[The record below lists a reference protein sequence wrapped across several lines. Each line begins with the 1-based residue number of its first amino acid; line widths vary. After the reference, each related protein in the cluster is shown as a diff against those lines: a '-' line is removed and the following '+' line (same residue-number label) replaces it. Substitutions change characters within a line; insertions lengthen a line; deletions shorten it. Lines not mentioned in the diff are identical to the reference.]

1 MATRAELKAAILA
14 VTGAP
19 SSGVLADVDRIV
31 DAIVALDE
39 PKVTRR
45 VIEPQETR

>member
-31 DAIVALDE
+31 EAIAALDE

-45 VIEPQETR
+45 VIDPEEKR